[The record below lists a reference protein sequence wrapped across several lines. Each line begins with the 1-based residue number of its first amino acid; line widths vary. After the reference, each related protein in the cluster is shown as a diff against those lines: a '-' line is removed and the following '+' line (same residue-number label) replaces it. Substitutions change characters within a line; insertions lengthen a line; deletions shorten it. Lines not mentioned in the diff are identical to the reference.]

1 MKHLKILLAG
11 LALLLP
17 LSTPAADMDYS
28 SQDYLMKQYDI
39 LRLTFKD
46 LTVETATLPAKGK
59 VVTITI
65 PSSYGFRTGSHN
77 LKQSMKNK
85 LSHLA
90 NFLRT
95 YSETTIEVTGHTDS
109 VGNASYNQ
117 KLGEK
122 RAQAVTDQLI
132 KGNIS
137 PLRITSSSK
146 GEESPRCSNKT
157 PDGRECNRRVE
168 ISVVLEK
175 NLDF

>member
-1 MKHLKILLAG
+1 MKYLKSLLAG
-11 LALLLP
+11 AVLLLP
-17 LSTPAADMDYS
+17 LSTPAADMNYS

-46 LTVETATLPAKGK
+46 LTVETASLPAKGK
-59 VVTITI
+59 VVNIII
-65 PSSYGFRTGSHN
+65 PSSYGFKTGSHN
-77 LKQSMKNK
+77 LKQPMKENLGK
-85 LSHLA
+85 LA
-90 NFLRT
+90 NFLKT

-137 PLRITSSSK
+137 SLRITSGSK
-146 GEESPRCSNKT
+146 GEDSPRCSNKT
-157 PDGRECNRRVE
+157 PAGRECNRRVE
-168 ISVVLEK
+168 VSVVLEK